1 MSSPTPSLQNKAFC
15 FKRMKA
21 SQQFVIKKVTL
32 GLLVVSALYFK
43 ALVCLHK
50 AESKHTRTCGS
61 QLYIIPIEFHP
72 HTRTHAHAAEI
83 IWLAAV

>member
-1 MSSPTPSLQNKAFC
+1 M
-15 FKRMKA
+15 
-21 SQQFVIKKVTL
+21 IKKVTL

-50 AESKHTRTCGS
+50 AESKHTRTCGN

-72 HTRTHAHAAEI
+72 HTHAHTRTHAHAAEI